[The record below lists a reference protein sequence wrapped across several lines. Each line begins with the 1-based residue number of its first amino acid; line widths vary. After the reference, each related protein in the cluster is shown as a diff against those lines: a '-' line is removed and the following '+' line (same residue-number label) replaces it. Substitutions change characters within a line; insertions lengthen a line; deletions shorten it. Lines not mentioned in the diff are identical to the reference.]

1 MVLTG
6 GDENHISFGYGQR
19 LIVISHSAG
28 AFGDN
33 QDLVA
38 GMLVE
43 LVPRAGVEGDDR
55 EVEIVAVF
63 RGQDRLTPDLGAG
76 HQTASHLGLGLGH
89 AAHCYFLQDFLLLL
103 THQMWANLPDIIIQ
117 ATLECVH

>member
-1 MVLTG
+1 MNEPNHPENKKSRRWFFSGTIFSIARPKGLGFGLFGLAAFHRHCDMGHGGGVGGAVPMVLTG

-43 LVPRAGVEGDDR
+43 LVPR
-55 EVEIVAVF
+55 
-63 RGQDRLTPDLGAG
+63 
-76 HQTASHLGLGLGH
+76 S
-89 AAHCYFLQDFLLLL
+89 
-103 THQMWANLPDIIIQ
+103 
-117 ATLECVH
+117 